1 MYGCNISTSM
11 TYVLLSVFKLPLL
24 RHCVVCRG
32 AIYSPKN
39 MVCTTAIFVYLEQ
52 TPRPHSAVH
61 SQLML
66 ILSERFNC
74 YSWVTHICFTS
85 CSNVTSII
93 VVGLGEPVS
102 RFVEEVLYKFSN
114 WNEKRIISEGK
125 NSRSLI
131 VLHDNRVTSWMIIFI
146 GVGKHWIC
154 QPPVSELN

>member
-1 MYGCNISTSM
+1 MLQLKKSKRLYLTEFDYVTAHLKLTQVILQVQQVSADNGRCQHTHLCASDRRYVYGCNISTSM

-74 YSWVTHICFTS
+74 YLLLMSNTYLFYKLLICDFYYRGWT
-85 CSNVTSII
+85 
-93 VVGLGEPVS
+93 GRAHEQ
-102 RFVEEVLYKFSN
+102 
-114 WNEKRIISEGK
+114 
-125 NSRSLI
+125 
-131 VLHDNRVTSWMIIFI
+131 
-146 GVGKHWIC
+146 IC
-154 QPPVSELN
+154 